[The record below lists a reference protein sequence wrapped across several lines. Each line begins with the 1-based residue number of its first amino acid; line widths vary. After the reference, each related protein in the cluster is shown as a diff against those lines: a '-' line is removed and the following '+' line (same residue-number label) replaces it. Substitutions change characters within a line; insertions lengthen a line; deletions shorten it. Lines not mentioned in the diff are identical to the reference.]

1 MEENPNEI
9 LTDVIE
15 LVRDLPND
23 QQLGAAVRALL
34 KSFISDKK

>member
-15 LVRDLPND
+15 LVQELPND
-23 QQLGAAVRALL
+23 QELGKAVRALL
-34 KSFISDKK
+34 GKHTSK

>member
-9 LTDVIE
+9 LQDILE
-15 LVRDLPND
+15 LTKEIPND

-34 KSFISDKK
+34 KNLSNQE

>member
-15 LVRDLPND
+15 LVQELPND
-23 QQLGAAVRALL
+23 QELGKAVRALL
-34 KSFISDKK
+34 LKYTRN